1 MQPVFSLDE
10 KIAGM
15 EGRSFS
21 DTLED
26 GKTKSPFESAELGL
40 WSEALEDVLSEL
52 SALER
57 TVIRWRFGLGSLE
70 ETTLK
75 KIGDRYGLS
84 RERIR
89 QIQEQA
95 LEKLRR
101 RLSSSDAA

>member
-1 MQPVFSLDE
+1 MRPD
-10 KIAGM
+10 A
-15 EGRSFS
+15 RAR
-21 DTLED
+21 
-26 GKTKSPFESAELGL
+26 GKTRSPFESAELGL
-40 WSEALEDVLSEL
+40 WAEDLEDVLKEL
-52 SALER
+52 TALER

-75 KIGDRYGLS
+75 RIGDRYGLS

-95 LEKLRR
+95 LVKLRR